1 MHGLSFEYIKYTLNF
16 TAKRSALFLLFREKK
31 EKTKKEGETE
41 TVFHLRSA
49 YKPRSGNL
57 NGVMSFICALVIR
70 SVKPEKEN

>member
-16 TAKRSALFLLFREKK
+16 LAKRILFLLFREKK
-31 EKTKKEGETE
+31 EKTRKERETE

-57 NGVMSFICALVIR
+57 NSVMSFICALVIW
-70 SVKPEKEN
+70 SVKSENEN